1 MNQQQITNVLT
12 FYALANKLKTVI
24 RTGWKRWN
32 VQRDRIESV
41 AEHIFGTQM
50 LAVAMWSEGG
60 YYDLDLRKVILM
72 LALHE
77 LEEIVIPDYTP
88 YDGVTKAEK
97 AQQGHAAVHV
107 LLDGLIKQ
115 PEIEALVLEFDAQET
130 AEAQFAHQCD
140 KLECDLQCCLYDKE
154 GCVDLSAQENNPIMQ
169 DALVQELFQKGLS
182 WSQLWC
188 EVDRRT
194 IGYDDNFLAVLSAA
208 VNSNAK

>member
-50 LAVAMWSEGG
+50 LASVMWSEGG
-60 YYDLDLRKVILM
+60 YTVDLHKVSLM

-88 YDGVTKAEK
+88 YDGVTASEK
-97 AQQGHAAVHV
+97 AQQGHQAVHT
-107 LLDGLIKQ
+107 LLDGLIRQ
-115 PEIEALVLEFDAQET
+115 SEIEAMVLEFDARKT
-130 AEAQFAHQCD
+130 PEAQFAYQCD

-154 GCVDLSAQENNPIMQ
+154 GCVDLSNQSNNPIMQ
-169 DALVQELFQKGLS
+169 DALIQELHQKGLS
-182 WSQLWC
+182 WSQMWC

-194 IGYDDNFLAVLSAA
+194 IGYDENFLAVLFSA
-208 VNSNAK
+208 VSSNAK